1 MDDNTNF
8 VVARVN
14 SMDQTRMRPSRRG
27 AKDVDK
33 IDDARGAR
41 GHETNRTKKQ
51 DV

>member
-14 SMDQTRMRPSRRG
+14 SKDQTRMRPSRQELNTL
-27 AKDVDK
+27 KKSTTHKEPVD
-33 IDDARGAR
+33 
-41 GHETNRTKKQ
+41 TKKTEQQKQ